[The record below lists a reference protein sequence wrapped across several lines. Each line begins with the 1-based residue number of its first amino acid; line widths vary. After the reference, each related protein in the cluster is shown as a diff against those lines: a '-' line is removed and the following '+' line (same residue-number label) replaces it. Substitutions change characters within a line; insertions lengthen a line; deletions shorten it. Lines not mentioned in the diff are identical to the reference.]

1 MPLSLHVIREMER
14 KRGEEGERTKTSRST
29 TLRNQQRDGKDKR
42 TDRLQRDE
50 GRRMIK
56 CREEDQ
62 IRWRGGSREGEVLGR
77 GGNGQRKEG
86 KKERDGGIYGVCGG
100 VVVNT
105 TCKKKKKDAHPFML
119 GDNLTIRRRTALFCS
134 ESEIRERENHRAR
147 EEQEEGRE
155 SETSG
160 RLDRW
165 YNLEK
170 ERGRESYEFKN

>member
-29 TLRNQQRDGKDKR
+29 TMRNQQQDGKDKR

-56 CREEDQ
+56 WREEDQ

-86 KKERDGGIYGVCGG
+86 IKERDGGIYMGYVGV
-100 VVVNT
+100 
-105 TCKKKKKDAHPFML
+105 L
-119 GDNLTIRRRTALFCS
+119 
-134 ESEIRERENHRAR
+134 
-147 EEQEEGRE
+147 
-155 SETSG
+155 
-160 RLDRW
+160 
-165 YNLEK
+165 
-170 ERGRESYEFKN
+170 